1 MVSVI
6 IPVYNVENYLEECL
20 ESLLKQTYKETE
32 IIIIDDG
39 STDKSMEIIKSYSK
53 KFNKFN
59 LISQENSGVAQVRNI
74 GLSKAT
80 GEYVLFVDSDDFL
93 EPSMIEAM
101 YNKAVYNRSDIVICD
116 YYIYYDA
123 NKKII
128 AKYYCSDSAYS
139 GDEIIKMMIEFKIQ
153 GQLWN
158 KMFKRETLIKNNFQ
172 FENGRI
178 IEDIFPV
185 FKLIENCSN
194 ITFINKPLYYYRQR
208 NDSYVYNVNKKLLDD
223 YYYAM
228 SNVMSYIEKRYS
240 YIEKES
246 TNIFRSNVLAMLI
259 CNYIKFVGT
268 KKENKEINSYIKKF
282 DVSFKILRGI
292 KNISNVNKIK
302 TILWKLKFSEIFKY
316 FYHRKII
323 REKKK
328 NRKADLRYVIYAD
341 IFRNCGGYSRLE
353 VIKALAVPTSRPTV
367 NFIIMMRIHKY
378 FYDGTDI
385 ISMLLSKLTS
395 FKLKKLGIKYGI
407 EIPGNCNI
415 GEGLRIPHCGGIV
428 IHYNTVIGKKCEILQ
443 GVTIG
448 NNMLRDYSEVA
459 TIGDNVFIGAGA
471 KIIGKVAIGDNVTIG
486 ANSVVIKDI
495 PSGAV
500 VGGNPAKILSFKNSF
515 VVNGN
520 YLSKSQ
526 FKTQSKKLCI
536 KNKEID

>member
-1 MVSVI
+1 MISVI

-74 GLSKAT
+74 GLSKAS

-93 EPSMIEAM
+93 EPLMIETM
-101 YNKAVYNRSDIVICD
+101 YNKAAYNRSDIVICD

-128 AKYYCSDSAYS
+128 AKYDCNAFVYS
-139 GDEIIKMMIEFKIQ
+139 GDEVIKMMTEFKIQ

-158 KMFKRETLIKNNFQ
+158 KMFKRETLIKNNFH
-172 FENGRI
+172 FEKGRI

-208 NDSYVYNVNKKLLDD
+208 NNSYVYNVNKKLLDD

-228 SNVMSYIEKRYS
+228 SNIMSYVEKRYS
-240 YIEKES
+240 CMKKES
-246 TNIFRSNVLAMLI
+246 INIFKSNVLAMLI
-259 CNYIKFVGT
+259 CNYIKFAGT
-268 KKENKEINSYIKKF
+268 KKENQEINSYIKNF
-282 DVSFKILRGI
+282 DVSFKILCGI
-292 KNISNVNKIK
+292 KNISNVNKFK
-302 TILWKLKFSEIFKY
+302 TILWKLKFAKILKY

-323 REKKK
+323 LEK
-328 NRKADLRYVIYAD
+328 RKSRKEDLRYFIYAD
-341 IFRNCGGYSRLE
+341 IFRNCGRYSRLE
-353 VIKALAVPTSRPTV
+353 VIKTIAIPTSRPAV

-378 FYDGTDI
+378 FYTGTNI
-385 ISMLLSKLTS
+385 ISRLLSKLTS
-395 FKLKKLGIKYGI
+395 FKLKKLGIRYGI
-407 EIPGNCNI
+407 EIAGNCNI

-428 IHYNTVIGKKCEILQ
+428 IHYNTVIGKRCEILQ

-448 NNMLRDYSEVA
+448 NNMLRGCFEVA

-471 KIIGKVAIGDNVTIG
+471 KIIGKVTIGDNVTIG

-526 FKTQSKKLCI
+526 FN
-536 KNKEID
+536 NKQLVKC